1 MSSNIEPE
9 TLTPIPKE
17 ENELKDNQSYSCTE
31 CSSLIEITS
40 LDEIN
45 NILSFKCPT
54 HGTKTMTIKKYLED
68 MKKNTF
74 LYSICS
80 LCKKKQ
86 NEINNNE
93 IFNYCT
99 NCKLI
104 ICNSCIMNHD
114 REHVTIKNN
123 KNLTICPL
131 HPKNNNISYCLDCNC
146 HICKECMKHRKHMEH
161 KKKIIQEIEPSD
173 EEINSLLKVIEAY
186 KDKIKSSEIKK
197 NNELSEKKIEF
208 NKEKE
213 KEKNDYQKLCEN
225 TKKEKEN
232 ELQEN
237 ENNHNYEIKEITD
250 KYQKELDEKQI
261 IYENNKKLINN
272 KYENKKAYN
281 KENFEKKK
289 DILEKN
295 YENEKN
301 RIENAFK
308 EQINNFK
315 ELLKINDIIYNTYN
329 SSKENYFHNI
339 NIINLLVNY
348 YNKGNE
354 IIREMKDNEDFME
367 TIKQREYEL
376 NKFQIE
382 DINQIKRDSF
392 LEEKKIQKQNS
403 ELILQNKIYFNQ
415 KTVQNAKHRKLNSI
429 NKSNILIQNIYD
441 NKTCKNAK
449 SKEHM
454 NNFLFYNDQAKS
466 LNEKIDYKNNEGKN
480 DNRSA
485 NEIINFQTIDQFSK
499 DS

>member
-1 MSSNIEPE
+1 MNY
-9 TLTPIPKE
+9 
-17 ENELKDNQSYSCTE
+17 Q
-31 CSSLIEITS
+31 
-40 LDEIN
+40 
-45 NILSFKCPT
+45 
-54 HGTKTMTIKKYLED
+54 
-68 MKKNTF
+68 
-74 LYSICS
+74 
-80 LCKKKQ
+80 KKKL
-86 NEINNNE
+86 N
-93 IFNYCT
+93 
-99 NCKLI
+99 LI
-104 ICNSCIMNHD
+104 
-114 REHVTIKNN
+114 
-123 KNLTICPL
+123 
-131 HPKNNNISYCLDCNC
+131 
-146 HICKECMKHRKHMEH
+146 
-161 KKKIIQEIEPSD
+161 
-173 EEINSLLKVIEAY
+173 
-186 KDKIKSSEIKK
+186 
-197 NNELSEKKIEF
+197 
-208 NKEKE
+208 E

-272 KYENKKAYN
+272 KYENKEAYN
-281 KENFEKKK
+281 KENFEKKN

-295 YENEKN
+295 FENEKN
-301 RIENAFK
+301 RIENKFK
-308 EQINNFK
+308 EQMNNFK

-403 ELILQNKIYFNQ
+403 ELILQKKIYFNRN
-415 KTVQNAKHRKLNSI
+415 TVQNAKHRKLNSI

-441 NKTCKNAK
+441 NKTYKNAK

-454 NNFLFYNDQAKS
+454 NNFLFYNNQAKS
-466 LNEKIDYKNNEGKN
+466 LNEKIDYKINEGNN

-499 DS
+499 DSKE